1 MRGALVLS
9 LALLVMACGRD
20 FHDADPFVRDQS
32 GSVRVAL
39 SASSEQGAT
48 YFLRDS
54 TVEISGSALLT
65 LGARDARQ
73 DALTTPLPYGTYSL
87 YLRPGYRVVQVQA
100 DGSEQELE
108 ATLESPNPRRFTLGP
123 LEDSNLTLTFSVGD
137 QKVVFGAASPLRVT
151 SVLGAQR

>member
-1 MRGALVLS
+1 MRAALVLS

-20 FHDADPFVRDQS
+20 LHDAEPILRDQS
-32 GSVRVAL
+32 GTVRVAL
-39 SASSEQGAT
+39 SATSEEGAT

-65 LGARDARQ
+65 LAARDASE

-87 YLRPGYRVVQVQA
+87 YLRPGFRVVQVQA
-100 DGSEQELE
+100 DGREQQVDAAL
-108 ATLESPNPRRFTLGP
+108 ASPNPRRFMLGP
-123 LEDSNLTLTFSVGD
+123 LEDSNVTLSFTIAG

>member
-9 LALLVMACGRD
+9 LALLAIACGRD
-20 FHDADPFVRDQS
+20 LHDPEPLMRDQS

-39 SASSEQGAT
+39 SASSDQGAT

-65 LGARDARQ
+65 LAARDAHE

-100 DGSEQELE
+100 DGREQPVE
-108 ATLESPNPRRFTLGP
+108 AKLESANPRRFTLGP
-123 LEDSNLTLTFSVGD
+123 LEDSNVTLTFDIGGD
-137 QKVVFGAASPLRVT
+137 KVVFGAASPLRVT

>member
-1 MRGALVLS
+1 MRAALVLS

-20 FHDADPFVRDQS
+20 FHDPDPVMRDQS

-39 SASSEQGAT
+39 SASTDQGAT
-48 YFLRDS
+48 YFLRNS

-65 LGARDARQ
+65 LAARDASD

-87 YLRPGYRVVQVQA
+87 YLRPGYRVVQVQS
-100 DGSEQELE
+100 DGREQQVE
-108 ATLESPNPRRFTLGP
+108 AKLESPNPRRFTLGP
-123 LEDSNLTLTFSVGD
+123 LEDSNVTLTFAIGGE
-137 QKVVFGAASPLRVT
+137 KIVFGAAAPLRVT